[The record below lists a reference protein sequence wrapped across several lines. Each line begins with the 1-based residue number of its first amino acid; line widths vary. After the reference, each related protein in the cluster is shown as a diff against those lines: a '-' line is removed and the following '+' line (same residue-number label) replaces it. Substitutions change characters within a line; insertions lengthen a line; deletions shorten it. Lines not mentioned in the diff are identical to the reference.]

1 MLGFLLWFP
10 SVAFAVSRD
19 MLADDIPVD
28 DDDRP
33 WFSPK
38 EDQEYGQRVLQATIS
53 DNPDLLQ
60 QGPVQ
65 PSSAA
70 SAELHAKDA
79 KKAAKVAK
87 QAAKVANKVA
97 AHSIK
102 VTGHAKTALKHAL
115 GALHD
120 ARVDSQGLD
129 KGQKASLK
137 KAEAQLREATKTAEH
152 GELKKIKG
160 TEDSQ
165 KKNMQK
171 ELDGSKGM
179 SERAQM
185 RKDIEELRK
194 QLKEKN
200 IDDPEINKALDELE
214 ADLNA
219 SKGPVNDESK
229 AELERLRH
237 SIESLD
243 AAQAP
248 VPVADNA
255 AAGDDTAAQPSA
267 GAQQDVTPIEEK
279 GIDIDTQM
287 PYGDL
292 EAFGREDTAQELTE
306 QSIKESDDMV
316 DQLERAE
323 VAEEKRAVFRA
334 LTRLRGAA
342 ITSFDGVA
350 RSQTGNV
357 DEYNKIHKWR
367 KTHPLHHLADEES
380 DVSKWA
386 FPDNAD

>member
-65 PSSAA
+65 PSPPA

-102 VTGHAKTALKHAL
+102 VTGHAKKALKHAL

-120 ARVDSQGLD
+120 ARIDSQGLD

-152 GELKKIKG
+152 GELKKIKD

-185 RKDIEELRK
+185 RKDIEELRT

-214 ADLNA
+214 TDLNA